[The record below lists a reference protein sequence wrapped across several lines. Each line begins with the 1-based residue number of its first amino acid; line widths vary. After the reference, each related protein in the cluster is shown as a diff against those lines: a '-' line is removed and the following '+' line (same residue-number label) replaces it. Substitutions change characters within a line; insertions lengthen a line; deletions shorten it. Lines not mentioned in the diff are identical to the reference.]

1 MGIIMEN
8 RVYTIKEIAD
18 ELNINKQKI
27 SRFLKS
33 KKIEHVSKRGQ
44 TLLFDENARI
54 SVLDFFTDDSDEN
67 NKTLIAQI
75 KEKDKQITDLT
86 ELLRNQQILTLHIQQ
101 ENSEMKSKLSQI
113 ETVSDTDEEK
123 YVKNKIGF
131 WKRIFKK

>member
-1 MGIIMEN
+1 MEN
-8 RVYTIKEIAD
+8 KVYTIKEIAD

-33 KKIEHVSKRGQ
+33 KKIESVSKKGQ
-44 TLLFDENARI
+44 TLLFDETARI
-54 SVLDFFTDDSDEN
+54 AVLDFFTDSSDGN
-67 NKTLIAQI
+67 NKTLIDQI

-113 ETVSDTDEEK
+113 ETVSDTDEDEEK
-123 YVKNKIGF
+123 DVKNKMGF

>member
-1 MGIIMEN
+1 MEN
-8 RVYTIKEIAD
+8 KVYTIKEIAD

-33 KKIEHVSKRGQ
+33 KKIEHVSKKGQ

-54 SVLDFFTDDSDEN
+54 AVLDFFTEDSDEN

-75 KEKDKQITDLT
+75 KEKDKQIADLT

>member
-1 MGIIMEN
+1 MEN
-8 RVYTIKEIAD
+8 KVYTIKEIAD

-33 KKIEHVSKRGQ
+33 KKIEHVSKKGQ

-54 SVLDFFTDDSDEN
+54 AVLDFFTDSSDEN

>member
-1 MGIIMEN
+1 MEN
-8 RVYTIKEIAD
+8 KVYTIKEIAD

-33 KKIEHVSKRGQ
+33 KKIESVSKKGQ
-44 TLLFDENARI
+44 TLLFDETARI
-54 SVLDFFTDDSDEN
+54 AVLDFFTDSSDGN
-67 NKTLIAQI
+67 NKTLIDQI

-113 ETVSDTDEEK
+113 ETVSDTDEDEEK
-123 YVKNKIGF
+123 DVKNKIGF

>member
-1 MGIIMEN
+1 MEN
-8 RVYTIKEIAD
+8 KVYTIKEIAD

-33 KKIEHVSKRGQ
+33 KKIEHVSKKGQ

-54 SVLDFFTDDSDEN
+54 AVLDFFTDDSDEN

-75 KEKDKQITDLT
+75 KEKDKQIADLT

>member
-54 SVLDFFTDDSDEN
+54 AVLDFFTDDSDEN

>member
-1 MGIIMEN
+1 MEN
-8 RVYTIKEIAD
+8 KVYTIKEIAD

-33 KKIEHVSKRGQ
+33 KKIDPVSKKGQ
-44 TLLFDENARI
+44 TLLFDDTARI
-54 SVLDFFTDDSDEN
+54 AVLDFFTDSSDEN